1 MTDQGSQPT
10 PGWYYAAGDPPGTQ
24 RYWDGSAWQ
33 GGPQPV
39 GGGVG
44 GVAAGGAGGTP
55 AEPGQ
60 RFIAFLID
68 FAIAIGISIVFGIL
82 GAVSDVLALV
92 GNLVSLGYYI
102 YNYLYL
108 QGTTGATI
116 GKKQQGIKLLSD
128 ETGAPVGIGM
138 AFVRGL
144 VQFVLAILCFIP
156 LLVDYV
162 FILTDKDNRRFS
174 DKFLKMQVKKG

>member
-1 MTDQGSQPT
+1 MSDQGSQPT

-39 GGGVG
+39 GGGIG
-44 GVAAGGAGGTP
+44 GVAAGSTGGTP

-68 FAIAIGISIVFGIL
+68 FAIAIGISIVVTIL
-82 GAVSDVLALV
+82 GGISDALGLI
-92 GNLVSLGYYI
+92 GNLGYLAFII
-102 YNYLYL
+102 YNYIYL
-108 QGTTGATI
+108 QGTTGSTI
-116 GKKQQGIKLLSD
+116 GKQQQNIKLLSD
-128 ETGAPVGIGM
+128 DTGAPVGMGM

-144 VQFVLAILCFIP
+144 VQSVLAILCFIP

-174 DKFLKMQVKKG
+174 DKFLKMQVKKA